1 MNELADDTI
10 KDIADATSDTTF
22 ERAAKEQVK
31 LYRWGGVER
40 RAGRRG
46 EGRGVKGRGGVGRAG
61 VQERSFSAVGIR
73 LSATNAAFL
82 PLPLRVSDA
91 SGMLEIT
98 EVGSYP
104 LKCGL
109 LDSNDAFILDTGAS
123 GIFVWVGRGAT
134 ANEKKAAF
142 KNATVR
148 SLWVHAPRGVLFM

>member
-1 MNELADDTI
+1 M
-10 KDIADATSDTTF
+10 
-22 ERAAKEQVK
+22 
-31 LYRWGGVER
+31 
-40 RAGRRG
+40 
-46 EGRGVKGRGGVGRAG
+46 
-61 VQERSFSAVGIR
+61 QERSFSAVGIR

-104 LKCGL
+104 LKCSL

-148 SLWVHAPRGVLFM
+148 SLWVHAPRGVCSCEHTLRVRICTCTL